1 MVENRMSNRMGGMI
15 FDILETNIAVS
26 GGIVLLCLFEEK
38 LRRRYGAG
46 WMKLAWILLAVR
58 LLIPYNFSA
67 PFTGI
72 RLLNYAGFEQER
84 EASPESGMTGQKDSQ
99 TAIDGGQRKEGLAA
113 EGSAEPNSSQTALG
127 DGQRKEGLSTEDSA
141 EQNSSQT
148 AIDGGQRK
156 EGLVAKGSAEQ
167 NGSQKEI
174 ASSELEKDAGQ
185 DSSLTAVAGVR
196 PEGSAAEGSAGPG
209 NIPFFYT
216 ALLIRIWAAGAA
228 VSLAYFLSGYL
239 VFYIGCKKSLRPVEN
254 ARLLKEICRLQRKYS
269 GRVKIMAYRSPAVSG
284 PMITGL
290 IRPRVILPV
299 DAAAWNTEDLELI
312 MAHELC
318 HCRKKDLWLK
328 MLMAAVC
335 CIHWFN
341 PLVHVMKRQF
351 AYDMELACDGA
362 VLEGRIEEERENYAR
377 VMLAFAGGRR
387 GASVFSTGF
396 GGSRKRMKMRIDHMM
411 DTGTKRKG
419 TLSMATAAILILAM
433 GVIVSCGY
441 KAGTG
446 DRNAENGVTEN
457 DTAQN
462 GVTENDTAK
471 SDNTDGSALDD
482 TIDSAAD
489 GTMEDAA
496 GQNDFNYNHV
506 YNDVIRYD
514 QGSLYLAKAD
524 GIYCLQDG
532 QGEEKLLYANAYE
545 DYRSRG
551 MEIDGRYLYFC
562 GYAPAEKG
570 DTATVYRMDLD
581 TREVVDALA
590 GFHPEYPDHLITNV
604 SVYEGNLYVAS
615 GTASVRTGFAL
626 DENGQAVSQ
635 LDRQDPDFLYREY
648 NEYMTAEME
657 RLNTEYDSEEY
668 WELTEAQNQRYQ
680 AVIDVA
686 SCRKLLGGRQVV
698 SRYKDESLISIYLEN
713 EDGSYEYVCDTMG
726 FPMIVTETGLYYP
739 DISGEIRYADFET
752 KQTAGFYRGK
762 DNEPVELSLLTYDA
776 DYVYV
781 LQNKNIGEDR
791 EGNLVTET
799 YIVRVPRVGG
809 EAQKVYRF
817 REQVSMYGEKGW
829 YRHCGVYAGRM
840 YFDNRETCSL
850 DPEENHM
857 QAVNS
862 GEPCEDA
869 VEITRTARAFAD
881 AYFENDADALRG
893 LLTED
898 FEGTAEMY
906 PYPEQAGQIRE
917 AFIGGRGIPNENVDV
932 GVTCHVFYKFE
943 GHAETG
949 EALAY
954 LTMQMTKTEEG
965 FRIKWY
971 GTEL

>member
-1 MVENRMSNRMGGMI
+1 MGGMI

-26 GGIVLLCLFEEK
+26 AGIVLLCLFAEK

-46 WMKLAWILLAVR
+46 WMKLAWVLLAIR
-58 LLIPYNFSA
+58 LLIPYNFSV

-72 RLLNYAGFEQER
+72 RLLNYVGFEQER
-84 EASPESGMTGQKDSQ
+84 DIAPESGTTGKEDDQ
-99 TAIDGGQRKEGLAA
+99 TAIGGGKRKEDQEA
-113 EGSAEPNSSQTALG
+113 
-127 DGQRKEGLSTEDSA
+127 DGSA
-141 EQNSSQT
+141 EQNSGLT
-148 AIDGGQRK
+148 AT
-156 EGLVAKGSAEQ
+156 GSDQ
-167 NGSQKEI
+167 
-174 ASSELEKDAGQ
+174 LEKSAGQ
-185 DSSLTAVAGVR
+185 DSNLSVAGDSE
-196 PEGSAAEGSAGPG
+196 PEGSATTESSAGQDGVLTAEAGMEQNDGSQGDSDTGSG

-216 ALLIRIWAAGAA
+216 ALLLRIWAAGAA

-239 VFYIGCKKSLRPVEN
+239 FFYIRCKKSLHPVEN
-254 ARLLKEICRLQRKYS
+254 SRLLKEIYRLQKKYS

-290 IRPRVILPV
+290 IRPRVILPA
-299 DAAAWNTEDLELI
+299 DAAGWNAEDLELI

-351 AYDMELACDGA
+351 AYDMELACDGT
-362 VLEGRIEEERENYAR
+362 VLEGRSEEEREKYAR

-396 GGSRKRMKMRIDHMM
+396 GGNRKRMKMRIDHMM
-411 DTGTKRKG
+411 DTGAKRKG

-433 GVIVSCGY
+433 GIIVSCGY
-441 KAGTG
+441 KAGAG
-446 DRNAENGVTEN
+446 DGNAENGVTEN
-457 DTAQN
+457 DAVQK
-462 GVTENDTAK
+462 DTAK
-471 SDNTDGSALDD
+471 SDGTDGTAADD
-482 TIDSAAD
+482 TIDGAAENTAD

-496 GQNDFNYNHV
+496 DRNDFNYNHV

-514 QGSLYLAKAD
+514 RGNLYLAKAD

-532 QGEEKLLYANAYE
+532 QGEERLLYANAYD

-590 GFHPEYPDHLITNV
+590 GFHPESPDYLITNV
-604 SVYEGNLYVAS
+604 SVYEGILYVAS

-626 DENGQAVSQ
+626 DENGQAVRQ

-648 NEYMTAEME
+648 NEYMTAEIE
-657 RLNTEYDSEEY
+657 RLNTEYGSEEY
-668 WELTEAQNQRYQ
+668 WEMTEAQNQRYQ

-698 SRYKDESLISIYLEN
+698 SRYKDESLISIYLED

-726 FPMIVTETGLYYP
+726 FPMVVTETGLYYP

-752 KQTAGFYRGK
+752 KQTASFYRRK

-776 DYVYV
+776 DYVYL

-791 EGNLVTET
+791 EGNNVTET
-799 YIVRVPRVGG
+799 YIVRVPRAGG

-817 REQVSMYGEKGW
+817 GEQVSMYGERGW

-881 AYFENDADALRG
+881 AYFGNDEDALRG

-906 PYPEQAGQIRE
+906 AYPEQAGQIRE
-917 AFIGGRGIPNENVDV
+917 AFIGGRGIPNENIDV

-954 LTMQMTKTEEG
+954 LSMEMTKTEEG

-971 GTEL
+971 GIEL